1 MSRPR
6 GGDLR
11 VLYVFTARK
20 RGLLERAARGEM
32 PDTLLFGF
40 NHLAAHGI
48 EAQLYEPEYGRA
60 GRALARQVGRF
71 GPDLLQL
78 RTLPHFR
85 RADVVFLTGAWP
97 LLLAAQAI
105 PVTRRPK
112 LVWLNLS
119 LTNLLRR
126 GGPLRPL
133 IRLAIQQA
141 DRIVCVARFQR
152 AFLQRA
158 LGLDE
163 RRLPLVRSGTD
174 DRFFCAA
181 AAGSGAAAGAGPSYV
196 LAAGRDAARDYRT
209 LIEAA
214 RGAPYATRIVCSPA
228 SVAGLSLPAGV
239 TVRYDIP
246 PAALRDEYRG
256 AAAVAVPTL
265 GDAATCGSDC
275 SGTLVLLDA
284 LAMGKPSVITRRASV
299 EDYVVAGEH
308 ALCVPPG
315 EPAALRAALDR
326 LMGDPD
332 YAQQLATA
340 GREHVR
346 GALTTRHFAAG
357 LAEVFR
363 EVRETSPARY
373 AGSMAPA

>member
-1 MSRPR
+1 
-6 GGDLR
+6 

-48 EAQLYEPEYGRA
+48 EAHFYEPDYGRA
-60 GRALARQVGRF
+60 GRALARQLGRF

-85 RADVVFLTGAWP
+85 QVDVVFLTGAWP

-105 PVTRRPK
+105 PAPRRPK

-119 LTNLLRR
+119 LTNLLRA

-133 IRLAIQQA
+133 IRRAIRQA
-141 DRIVCVARFQR
+141 DRIVCVARFQQD
-152 AFLQRA
+152 FLRHT

-163 RRLPLVRSGTD
+163 HRLPLVRSGTD
-174 DRFFCAA
+174 DRFFCPPPGPHTGAAPAA
-181 AAGSGAAAGAGPSYV
+181 APYV

-209 LIEAA
+209 LVEAT

-228 SVAGLSLPAGV
+228 SVAGLSLPTGV

-246 PAALRDEYRG
+246 PAALRDEYHG

-265 GDAATCGSDC
+265 GDSAARGSDC

-284 LAMGKPSVITRRASV
+284 LAMGRPSVITSRASV
-299 EDYVVAGEH
+299 SDYIVPGEH
-308 ALCVPPG
+308 ALCVPP
-315 EPAALRAALDR
+315 EDPAALRAALDR
-326 LMGDPD
+326 LVSDPE
-332 YAQQLATA
+332 YAQRLAAA

-346 GALTTRHFAAG
+346 GALTTRHFAAR
-357 LAEVFR
+357 LAEVFH
-363 EVRETSPARY
+363 EVCGTSAPRCAASTVPA
-373 AGSMAPA
+373 

>member
-1 MSRPR
+1 M
-6 GGDLR
+6 
-11 VLYVFTARK
+11 LYVFTARK

-48 EAQLYEPEYGRA
+48 EARFYEPEYGRA
-60 GRALARQVGRF
+60 GRALARQLGRF

-105 PVTRRPK
+105 PANHRPK

-119 LTNLLRR
+119 LTNLLRAGGRR
-126 GGPLRPL
+126 GALRPL

-141 DRIVCVARFQR
+141 DRIVCVARFQQT
-152 AFLQRA
+152 FLHRT

-174 DRFFCAA
+174 DRFFCPPPGPHTGAAPAA
-181 AAGSGAAAGAGPSYV
+181 APYV

-209 LIEAA
+209 LVEAT
-214 RGAPYATRIVCSPA
+214 RGAPYATRLVCSPA
-228 SVAGLSLPAGV
+228 NVAGLSLLADV

-284 LAMGKPSVITRRASV
+284 LAMGRPSVITRRASV
-299 EDYVVAGEH
+299 EDYVVADEH

-315 EPAALRAALDR
+315 EPVALRAALDR
-326 LMGDPD
+326 LVGDPD
-332 YAQQLATA
+332 YAQRLAAA

-346 GALTTRHFAAG
+346 RALTTRHFAAR

-363 EVRETSPARY
+363 EVCDSREARP
-373 AGSMAPA
+373 AGSMAPV